1 MNLPTTILALLAS
14 SAALLP
20 VAVLAQVEQSQ
31 FDGKWSVRI
40 SCPSNTEESGA
51 KGYSYDFPA
60 SVVNGALTGSH
71 GEAGTAG
78 SLRIEGQIS
87 ADGSFERTG
96 EPATQTMPLKS
107 RRLAQHTR
115 TESKANSSA
124 PAALEPVSKP
134 VYATSRSQSSSRAH
148 SNNPSP
154 LSSNVRRSAV
164 C

>member
-1 MNLPTTILALLAS
+1 MTRIYIALGRAMNLPTTILALLAS

-87 ADGSFERTG
+87 ADGSTELRARGRTGNPDYAVKKPSFGTAYAYRIKGQFERTRG
-96 EPATQTMPLKS
+96 TGK
-107 RRLAQHTR
+107 RLEAR
-115 TESKANSSA
+115 
-124 PAALEPVSKP
+124 
-134 VYATSRSQSSSRAH
+134 
-148 SNNPSP
+148 
-154 LSSNVRRSAV
+154 V
-164 C
+164 CNFTFTKQ